1 MKAGIVE
8 NADEYEY
15 SSWAE
20 YEGKVNPA
28 VQLCDTQAVLRRIPF
43 EELQAW
49 VNDPLPDDMCFLED
63 NLSEKPSKTLTDDTI
78 WQMIARTTG
87 VSNPTDFQKLEKDIQ
102 REVLRELRKDGAT
115 VRQLQRLTGIGRGLI
130 QRLK

>member
-8 NADEYEY
+8 SADEYEY

-28 VQLCDTQAVLRRIPF
+28 VQLCDTEAVLRRIPF

-63 NLSEKPSKTLTDDTI
+63 NLNEKPPKALTDETV
-78 WQMIARTTG
+78 WMMIARMTG
-87 VSNPTDFQKLEKDIQ
+87 VSNPTDFQRLEKDIQ
-102 REVLRELRKDGAT
+102 REALRELRKDGAT

-130 QRLK
+130 QRLR